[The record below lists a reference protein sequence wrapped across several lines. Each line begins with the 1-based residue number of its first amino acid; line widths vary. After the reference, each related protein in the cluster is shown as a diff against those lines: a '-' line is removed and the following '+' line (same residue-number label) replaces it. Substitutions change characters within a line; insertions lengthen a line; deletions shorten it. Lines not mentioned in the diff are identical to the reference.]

1 MCVWQKASQRVV
13 LLLGIGLL
21 SGGLLGVLG
30 QVEAQSQAQAARA
43 AIPPEAREWARAAI
57 EQASVA
63 IREAVFAWP
72 ASDLRE
78 LRLRAARVLNVWVG
92 EESPEFRAE
101 VGLPPGADGVGV
113 VVYLE
118 HLRRALTGPA
128 EQGNER
134 ARALLF
140 ALGMIQYYATEAKE
154 ALNTAGHA
162 ENLQRARRAFRQALA
177 FLLAVRG
184 SEEDPPS
191 EGGARALYAHLPP
204 SD

>member
-1 MCVWQKASQRVV
+1 MCVRKKASRSAVLSLLV
-13 LLLGIGLL
+13 GLLL
-21 SGGLLGVLG
+21 GGLLGALG
-30 QVEAQSQAQAARA
+30 QVEAQSQASRA
-43 AIPPEAREWARAAI
+43 EIPPEAREWARVAI

-78 LRLRAARVLNVWVG
+78 LRLRAARVFNVLVG

-101 VGLPPGADGVGV
+101 AGLPPGADGVGV
-113 VVYLE
+113 LVYLAR
-118 HLRRALTGPA
+118 LQRALSGPA

-140 ALGMIQYYATEAKE
+140 ALGMIQYYAAEAKE
-154 ALNTAGHA
+154 ALSAAGRA
-162 ENLQRARRAFRQALA
+162 EGLPRARRAFRQALA
-177 FLLAVRG
+177 FLLAARG

-191 EGGARALYAHLPP
+191 EGGARALYRELQQP
-204 SD
+204 